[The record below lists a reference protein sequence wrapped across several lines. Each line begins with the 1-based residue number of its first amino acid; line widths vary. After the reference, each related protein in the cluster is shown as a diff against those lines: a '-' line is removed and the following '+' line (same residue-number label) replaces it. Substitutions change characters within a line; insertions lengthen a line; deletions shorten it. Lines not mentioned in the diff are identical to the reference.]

1 MPWQDCPR
9 AFAFCLS
16 AFAFDTLAVFP
27 LLIAAF
33 VLAVL
38 PVSASPQATPAT
50 VPDASNAQPATP
62 PSWLGRVNAGLAGN
76 FPPPRSFTA
85 DYRITWSDV
94 EAGEIE
100 AKCLSP
106 ESGAD
111 IHTVIKAA
119 STGGARLL
127 YKLDATG
134 TCVAD
139 RRTLRPVRFEQ
150 RQEAS
155 GKKTY
160 TRVDFTP
167 DEAVRTNTD
176 PTGPPPADPA
186 KAVPRHFPYR
196 GMFDMHTAL
205 LYLRSLPLNDGD
217 EKTFP
222 VMASN
227 TPYLVTVK
235 VLDHERV
242 KTKAGEYAAVCCSLS
257 LEKIN
262 KLGELEAH
270 KSFKSARAWIS
281 DDADRLLLKVETEVF
296 VGSVNLELV
305 KVTF

>member
-1 MPWQDCPR
+1 M
-9 AFAFCLS
+9 
-16 AFAFDTLAVFP
+16 FP
-27 LLIAAF
+27 LLLTAF

-38 PVSASPQATPAT
+38 PVSAAPHATPA
-50 VPDASNAQPATP
+50 PPADAPASQPPTP
-62 PSWLGRVNAGLAGN
+62 PSWLGRVNAGPAGN

-85 DYRITWSDV
+85 SYRITWSDV
-94 EAGEIE
+94 EAGQVE
-100 AKCLSP
+100 AKCISP

-111 IHTVIKAA
+111 IHTAIKAS

-127 YKLDATG
+127 YKLDAAG
-134 TCVAD
+134 TSVAD

-150 RQEAS
+150 RQEAA
-155 GKKTY
+155 GKRTY
-160 TRVDFTP
+160 TKVEFTAR
-167 DEAVRTNTD
+167 EAVRTNTD
-176 PTGPPPADPA
+176 PAGPPPGDPA
-186 KAVPRHFPYR
+186 RAVPRHIPYP
-196 GMFDMHTAL
+196 GLFDMHSAL

-242 KTKAGEYAAVCCSLS
+242 TTRAGEYPAVQCSLS

-262 KLGELEAH
+262 KQGELEAH

-281 DDADRLLLKVETEVF
+281 NDSDRLLLKVEAEVL
-296 VGSVNLELV
+296 VGSVNLELE

>member
-1 MPWQDCPR
+1 M
-9 AFAFCLS
+9 
-16 AFAFDTLAVFP
+16 FP
-27 LLIAAF
+27 FLIVAF

-38 PVSASPQATPAT
+38 PVSASPHAMPA
-50 VPDASNAQPATP
+50 PLADGAADPAAAP
-62 PSWLGRVNAGLAGN
+62 APSWMSRVNTGPAGS

-85 DYRITWSDV
+85 SYLITWSDV
-94 EAGEIE
+94 EAGQVE
-100 AKCLSP
+100 AKCFSP
-106 ESGAD
+106 VGGAV
-111 IHTVIKAA
+111 IHTAIKAA

-127 YKLDATG
+127 YKMDATG

-155 GKKTY
+155 GKHTY
-160 TRVDFTP
+160 TKVDFTP
-167 DEAVRTNTD
+167 REAVRSNAD
-176 PTGPPPADPA
+176 PTAATVDPA
-186 KAVPRHFPYR
+186 KAVPRHFPYP
-196 GMFDMHTAL
+196 GMFDMHSAL
-205 LYLRSLPLNDGD
+205 LYLRSLPLADGD

-227 TPYLVTVK
+227 TPYLVTIK

-242 KTKAGEYAAVCCSLS
+242 KTRAGEYPAVMFSLA
-257 LEKIN
+257 LQKIN

-281 DDADRLLLKVETEVF
+281 DDADRLLLKIETEIL
-296 VGSVNLELV
+296 VGSVNLELE